1 MVLTDTRCE
10 GGTPSRC
17 ATLLSQIE
25 PPECLQFIWKR
36 EARLWAFLLLPALC
50 LLTWV
55 FLLYLP
61 DTSVSTKNI
70 KIKSRLMK
78 CRCLLVLRKHQDK
91 QKSLHFPRSV
101 FERSAFQRMS
111 PTFPERIIIFGKL
124 ASIECN
130 FSAACSTQQASFALS
145 SMSSGNKTDRKLN
158 NPAAFPLIIFW
169 FRKFGRQRGAKL
181 LSECHHSQGTRAL
194 ARSLEKKRGDPLH
207 EIGEGVSAAKER
219 ELLSGAAVEAT
230 MCRYCSAGG
239 CGRARSLP
247 KPRLGGLLPG
257 LPAPRSP
264 AGQRCT
270 HFGFA
275 RRLH

>member
-1 MVLTDTRCE
+1 MGGIAAGLGSPACCRLAFTSGCAPSPSPGCCLMVLTDTRCE

-158 NPAAFPLIIFW
+158 NPAAFPLIIF
-169 FRKFGRQRGAKL
+169 
-181 LSECHHSQGTRAL
+181 
-194 ARSLEKKRGDPLH
+194 
-207 EIGEGVSAAKER
+207 
-219 ELLSGAAVEAT
+219 
-230 MCRYCSAGG
+230 
-239 CGRARSLP
+239 
-247 KPRLGGLLPG
+247 
-257 LPAPRSP
+257 
-264 AGQRCT
+264 
-270 HFGFA
+270 
-275 RRLH
+275 